1 MNSSMMSHN
10 HWFGSS
16 MSTGTLE
23 PVILGGGEGEVVGGA
38 LITQCSVALTENEV
52 EQFNVVLVRLHHVFK
67 GGLRDKTNT

>member
-1 MNSSMMSHN
+1 M
-10 HWFGSS
+10 
-16 MSTGTLE
+16 
-23 PVILGGGEGEVVGGA
+23 GGA